1 MRPQPKRG
9 QPVKEE
15 EEVEYDHS
23 QEIKKLLN
31 DYHQLNHNGNV
42 KRKFT
47 AQQDRRMGQEI
58 VMVDPDNLAVKLP
71 ELI

>member
-31 DYHQLNHNGNV
+31 DYLLNEV
-42 KRKFT
+42 FLK
-47 AQQDRRMGQEI
+47 E
-58 VMVDPDNLAVKLP
+58 
-71 ELI
+71 